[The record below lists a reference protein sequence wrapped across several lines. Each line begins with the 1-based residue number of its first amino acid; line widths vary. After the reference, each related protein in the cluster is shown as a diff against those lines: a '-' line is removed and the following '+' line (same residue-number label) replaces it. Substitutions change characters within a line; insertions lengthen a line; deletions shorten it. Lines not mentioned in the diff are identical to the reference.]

1 MNKGILAIQT
11 LFSIGIGLVVNFFVL
26 RAVIRKVNK
35 PQDKQQQT
43 RLAAILAVL
52 LSVPSVI
59 RIKQLVA
66 LGEAEPVER

>member
-1 MNKGILAIQT
+1 MNKITIVVPTLAS
-11 LFSIGIGLVVNFFVL
+11 FGIGLVMNFFIL
-26 RAVIRKVNK
+26 RTVIRKVNK

-52 LSVPSVI
+52 LSVPSVF

-66 LGEAEPVER
+66 LGEAQPMER

>member
-1 MNKGILAIQT
+1 MNKPT
-11 LFSIGIGLVVNFFVL
+11 LVISTLVSVGIGLVVNFFIL
-26 RAVIRKVNK
+26 RAVIRKLNK

-59 RIKQLVA
+59 RIKQLAA
-66 LGEAEPVER
+66 LGGARPAER